1 MKLSNLFF
9 LILISTYGFNQNLI
23 KNSNF
28 LPNNGS
34 IENWTSGNANQLSFS
49 QIDQNN
55 VPGIIVNY
63 DDETIDIIASL
74 KNLELI
80 GKSAFGKYSEY
91 LQGELSEALI
101 AGNQYKFSCKIK
113 LSENSAR
120 AIKGLGITFSSTASA
135 DKYKTILKL
144 SPQVK
149 FEEFI
154 DNKDQWKEISA
165 EFTATGSE
173 KYFLVGIF
181 ESNFETKKITQ
192 NISDTRIAKYY
203 INTPSIT
210 ILEKKEEPT
219 SSNIEIV
226 NKTESSEPDLENV
239 PTNNNPSNTPTAT
252 LSSYG
257 NTTNT
262 SPSTIG
268 NVKKAPTKAN
278 KTKSKTTNTN
288 YKKVGKYD
296 QFSSVDNFQGLFF
309 TVQIGTYSNPLNTV
323 DISTQEKILMKNTND
338 GKIRYSC
345 GIFHSVKEAQEL
357 KTIITEK
364 GMTDAFITAY
374 YKGER
379 ILINDAEKLL
389 VENGAIILQMK

>member
-1 MKLSNLFF
+1 MKLSNLIF
-9 LILISTYGFNQNLI
+9 LILISTYGFNQNLV

-28 LPNNGS
+28 SSINGS
-34 IENWTSGNANQLSFS
+34 VENWTSGNANQLSFS
-49 QIDQNN
+49 QIDQTNT
-55 VPGIIVNY
+55 PGIIVNY
-63 DDETIDIIASL
+63 NDETIDIIASL
-74 KNLELI
+74 KNLELT

-120 AIKGLGITFSSTASA
+120 AIKGLGITFSSTAST
-135 DKYKTILKL
+135 DKSKMILKS
-144 SPQVK
+144 SPQIK

-154 DNKDQWKEISA
+154 DNKEQWKEISA

-173 KYFLVGIF
+173 KYFLIGVF

-192 NISDTRIAKYY
+192 NINDTRIAKYY
-203 INTPSIT
+203 FNSPSIT
-210 ILEKKEEPT
+210 ILEKKEEVT
-219 SSNIEIV
+219 SSNIETV
-226 NKTESSEPDLENV
+226 DKTESNEPDLNNSV
-239 PTNNNPSNTPTAT
+239 TNSTSNTVTIVS
-252 LSSYG
+252 SSYD
-257 NTTNT
+257 NEKNN
-262 SPSTIG
+262 SPSKTE
-268 NVKKAPTKAN
+268 NVKKAPTKTN
-278 KTKSKTTNTN
+278 KTKSKTASTNH
-288 YKKVGKYD
+288 KKIGKYD
-296 QFSSVDNFQGLFF
+296 QFNSVDNFQGLFF
-309 TVQIGTYSNPLNTV
+309 TVQIGTYSNPLNAV
-323 DISTQEKILMKNTND
+323 DISTEEKILMKNTND

-357 KTIITEK
+357 KTAIVEK
-364 GMTDAFITAY
+364 GIADAFITAY